1 MDVYSVEPGRAKQMR
16 RFALALCVLVA
27 TAFGAVAVVMQ
38 PPASSKRM
46 QLTSSAFKN
55 NEPIPKQ
62 YTCEGKNISPP
73 LTWSGAP
80 SGTRSFVLIVD
91 DPDAP
96 GGVWTH
102 WLVFDLPADT
112 TELAE
117 DMPKTQ
123 NITGNAKQGTNDF
136 KRLGYGGPCPPPGRA
151 HRYFFKIYALDTVL
165 DLKPGASRRQVE
177 AALAQHV
184 LAQGQL
190 VGTCGRE

>member
-1 MDVYSVEPGRAKQMR
+1 MAIC
-16 RFALALCVLVA
+16 ALIA
-27 TAFGAVAVVMQ
+27 TTLGAAAVVMQ
-38 PPASSKRM
+38 PPAPGKRM
-46 QLTSSAFKN
+46 QLTSTAFKN
-55 NEPIPKQ
+55 NEAIPKQ

-73 LTWSGAP
+73 LAWSGAP
-80 SGTRSFVLIVD
+80 AGTRSFALIVD

-96 GGVWTH
+96 AGVWTH
-102 WLVFDLPADT
+102 WVVFDLPADT

-117 DMPKTQ
+117 DVPKSQ

-165 DLKPGASRRQVE
+165 DLKPGASKRQVE

-190 VGTCGRE
+190 IGTYERK